1 MGSLGAPEAWPTSP
15 WLRVEAGDF
24 AYQQAKIELHLARRE
39 VAKFDISSFLEDGLY
54 GGDTE
59 ELEKAK
65 AVEKKAERSL
75 DNVSASIGA
84 AFIEDARSDN
94 AIGKLSRYEASLE
107 RSLKQACVE
116 LERLQAVRQ
125 AKNGANT
132 SPPVTID
139 MTARNDV
146 DPP

>member
-39 VAKFDISSFLEDGLY
+39 VANFDISSFLEDGLY

-75 DNVSASIGA
+75 DNVSTSIGA

-94 AIGKLSRYEASLE
+94 AIGKLSRYEPSLE
-107 RSLKQACVE
+107 RSL
-116 LERLQAVRQ
+116 RQ
-125 AKNGANT
+125 ASVALDHAK
-132 SPPVTID
+132 
-139 MTARNDV
+139 V
-146 DPP
+146 DRAA